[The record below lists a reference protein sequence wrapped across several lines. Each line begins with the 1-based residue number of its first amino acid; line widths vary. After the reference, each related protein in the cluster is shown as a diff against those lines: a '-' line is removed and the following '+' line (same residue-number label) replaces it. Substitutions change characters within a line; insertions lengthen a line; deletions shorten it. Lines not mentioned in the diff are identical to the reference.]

1 MLAYSDKQWQ
11 SFWALTDTPEVAQE
25 PRYKSLATRTQHIDS
40 LYAQAGA
47 AIRSGTTVG
56 WLAAL
61 REVEIPCGPINTFN
75 DLKVDPHLTQLNF
88 FSQFEHPSEG
98 TLEIIDS
105 GLRINCEKLGLHRH
119 QPKLGEHSESV
130 LSEAGMSSTEIE
142 EALATTD

>member
-1 MLAYSDKQWQ
+1 M
-11 SFWALTDTPEVAQE
+11 
-25 PRYKSLATRTQHIDS
+25 ATRTQYPDL

-47 AIRSGTTVG
+47 AINSGTTAG
-56 WLAAL
+56 SLAVL
-61 REVEIPCGPINTFN
+61 REIEIPCGPINTFN
-75 DLKVDPHLTQLNF
+75 DLKVHPHLTQLNF

-98 TLEIIDS
+98 TLEIMDT
-105 GLRINCEKLGLHRH
+105 GLRINREKLGLHRH